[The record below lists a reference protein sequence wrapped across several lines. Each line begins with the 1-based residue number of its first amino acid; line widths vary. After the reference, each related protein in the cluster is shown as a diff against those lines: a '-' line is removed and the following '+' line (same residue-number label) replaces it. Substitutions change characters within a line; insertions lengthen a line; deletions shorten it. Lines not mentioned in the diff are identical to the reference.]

1 MRVSISILQCSIFE
15 EKYFN
20 LSGRNV
26 SKKSQVTLLQ
36 IRLSKGSPGLS
47 SESE

>member
-1 MRVSISILQCSIFE
+1 MTIEYLQCSIIE